1 MNDTSTRRCLLRACS
16 AAGPFAL
23 AGCFG
28 ADDGESDDD
37 TDDASDASDDT
48 DDEEGDGS
56 DDSGVPPPRRLD
68 GRAAGN
74 CLRQPGTNTSSR
86 SRLRASTSTSVT
98 PIRGPGWSGT

>member
-56 DDSGVPPPRRLD
+56 DDPVYPRPVDWTDERRGTVSVSPVRTRVHVP
-68 GRAAGN
+68 GRGH
-74 CLRQPGTNTSSR
+74 LRVP
-86 SRLRASTSTSVT
+86 V
-98 PIRGPGWSGT
+98 

>member
-56 DDSGVPPPRRLD
+56 DDPAYPRPVDWTDERRGTVSVSPVRTRVHVP
-68 GRAAGN
+68 G
-74 CLRQPGTNTSSR
+74 
-86 SRLRASTSTSVT
+86 
-98 PIRGPGWSGT
+98 

>member
-56 DDSGVPPPRRLD
+56 DDSGDGDTDDPGGENADDPAYPRPVDWTDERRGTVSVSPVRTRVHVP
-68 GRAAGN
+68 G
-74 CLRQPGTNTSSR
+74 
-86 SRLRASTSTSVT
+86 
-98 PIRGPGWSGT
+98 